1 MSKLIEEKLAFV
13 ENETVLCFHGPLLYE
28 AKILEVKNLDH
39 KDSIAGKK
47 EDIKV
52 TQLEYT
58 KIPKKYTQK
67 HKRQKIIDENS
78 KNNSSNLNENNSD
91 QIENKGGSI
100 QKSYDEDLAK
110 DQKIV
115 DNDKKFTEFFE
126 TKIIMPQPLK
136 IKLIEDWEIITK
148 NQKLYQ
154 LPRQITV
161 VDILKEYLDYKQNT
175 INESVDNS
183 TIDSPSK
190 QSIVSN
196 DESSNFEMN
205 KMELYNEI
213 TEGILT
219 YFNKSLQKILL
230 YNYERVQNTEIRV
243 ANPDKEYSEI
253 YGAEHLLRLFVEI
266 PQLLSQNEFNQ
277 STAEKPKTNKKKA
290 LGGLTCANCKTPNT
304 PNWRAGEK
312 PGQKLCNV
320 AGGKK
325 VKKTQLACSNQFCAK
340 SQRPKIR
347 SLNNKSNSELLEIL
361 QEIRYLHNSS
371 ERAVSKEPI
380 LISSY

>member
-28 AKILEVKNLDH
+28 AKILEVKNLDP

-47 EDIKV
+47 GLHYFPPREDIKV
-52 TQLEYT
+52 TQPEYT

-148 NQKLYQ
+148 NQK
-154 LPRQITV
+154 
-161 VDILKEYLDYKQNT
+161 NT

-312 PGQKLCNV
+312 PGQKLCN
-320 AGGKK
+320 
-325 VKKTQLACSNQFCAK
+325 ACGLYFSKYGSHRPESRWSNNC
-340 SQRPKIR
+340 
-347 SLNNKSNSELLEIL
+347 
-361 QEIRYLHNSS
+361 
-371 ERAVSKEPI
+371 
-380 LISSY
+380 

>member
-47 EDIKV
+47 GLHYFPPREDIKV

-196 DESSNFEMN
+196 DESSNFEIFLEN
-205 KMELYNEI
+205 NI
-213 TEGILT
+213 SR
-219 YFNKSLQKILL
+219 YFNTNFASD
-230 YNYERVQNTEIRV
+230 EISFT
-243 ANPDKEYSEI
+243 K
-253 YGAEHLLRLFVEI
+253 
-266 PQLLSQNEFNQ
+266 
-277 STAEKPKTNKKKA
+277 KPKTNKKKA

-312 PGQKLCNV
+312 PGQKLCNDYCRFPGYLSRTEQV

>member
-47 EDIKV
+47 E
-52 TQLEYT
+52 
-58 KIPKKYTQK
+58 
-67 HKRQKIIDENS
+67 
-78 KNNSSNLNENNSD
+78 NNSSNLNENNSD

-312 PGQKLCNV
+312 PGQKLCNDYCRFPGYLSRTEQV

>member
-47 EDIKV
+47 GLHYFPPREDIKV

-115 DNDKKFTEFFE
+115 DN
-126 TKIIMPQPLK
+126 
-136 IKLIEDWEIITK
+136 
-148 NQKLYQ
+148 
-154 LPRQITV
+154 
-161 VDILKEYLDYKQNT
+161 NT

-312 PGQKLCNV
+312 PGQKLCN
-320 AGGKK
+320 
-325 VKKTQLACSNQFCAK
+325 ACGLYFSKYGSHRPESRWSNNC
-340 SQRPKIR
+340 
-347 SLNNKSNSELLEIL
+347 
-361 QEIRYLHNSS
+361 
-371 ERAVSKEPI
+371 
-380 LISSY
+380 